1 MLKSVLAVGLLA
13 GLAAGLATAALQH
26 VTTVPLIVAAEVY
39 EAGTPAGGH
48 HHDDGHD
55 DAQAASAHDGA
66 TGHAHGGDAWAP
78 SSDLER
84 TVSTAGATVVSG
96 VGLSL
101 VLIALMLLAG
111 ERITPTTALAW
122 SAAGFAATG
131 LATGLG
137 LAPELP
143 GSAAANLIDRQ
154 AWWAGTAL
162 ATGLGL
168 YALLK
173 VRTPIAI
180 VVGLVLV
187 AAPHV
192 IGAPHPDGF
201 VSSAPAEL
209 AARFASASLVVH
221 AAFWALV
228 GLAVGTFWQRW
239 AAA

>member
-1 MLKSVLAVGLLA
+1 MLRSVLAVGLLA

-39 EAGTPAGGH
+39 EAGAPAGGH
-48 HHDDGHD
+48 HHDDG
-55 DAQAASAHDGA
+55 QAAAIHETDD
-66 TGHAHGGDAWAP
+66 GHAHGGDAWAP
-78 SSDLER
+78 SSELER

-96 VGLSL
+96 IGLSL

-122 SAAGFAATG
+122 AAAGFAATG

-143 GSAAANLIDRQ
+143 GSAAANLVDRQ
-154 AWWAGTAL
+154 AWWAGTAV

-173 VRTPIAI
+173 VRTPVAI
-180 VVGLVLV
+180 VVGLVMV
-187 AAPHV
+187 AAPHL
-192 IGAPHPDGF
+192 IGAPQPDGF